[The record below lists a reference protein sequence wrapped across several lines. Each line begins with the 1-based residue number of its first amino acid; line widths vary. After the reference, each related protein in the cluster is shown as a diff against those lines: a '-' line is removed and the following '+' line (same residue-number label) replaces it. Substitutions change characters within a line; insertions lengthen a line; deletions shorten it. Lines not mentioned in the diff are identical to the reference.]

1 MRKLFVKRSFYR
13 SLLENMEKHDINEEK
28 KLKIALVWERQIRLS
43 IPDNMFGTYV
53 VYKHLHRSFNTATEN
68 RTCLYCYFC
77 LRERDKIIL
86 LFQASL
92 GGCCNVIVKF

>member
-1 MRKLFVKRSFYR
+1 
-13 SLLENMEKHDINEEK
+13 
-28 KLKIALVWERQIRLS
+28 
-43 IPDNMFGTYV
+43 MFGTYV
-53 VYKHLHRSFNTATEN
+53 VYKHLHRSFDTATEN

-92 GGCCNVIVKF
+92 GGCCNVIVKFRGRSSHRRYAIRASRAQREYNTDGLKIKK